1 MSHPFAGIP
10 SFLRAPIVTELAGLD
25 ADIAV
30 IGVPTD
36 EGSPFMHGSRFAP
49 RSIGVPG
56 APRRWPR
63 TGSRLRWYACGWR
76 SC

>member
-10 SFLRAPIVTELAGLD
+10 SFLRAPIVTELAKLD

-36 EGSPFMHGSRFAP
+36 GGLPFLPGSQFAP
-49 RSIGVPG
+49 RPIREHSLQVEIIL
-56 APRRWPR
+56 A
-63 TGSRLRWYACGWR
+63 WR
-76 SC
+76 